1 MALVSGVVAWSHLIL
16 GGSASIDPSAP
27 WALVHSVL
35 SDGRLNQWPTQQMTG
50 CPHMGHGIMRGTACA
65 AGEMNAMDE
74 QDVCEVG
81 QTAPITVAG
90 RTVGNPL
97 GAITEYLKKHPGTV
111 THYDF
116 IAGTSGEVTAE
127 LIRATRM
134 PWMASRISGREET
147 WFIEHARS
155 APWGLVAP
163 DAVLQDADAARAGG
177 LYDAASAL
185 WDHFWSERPKG
196 IATAK
201 ISKVLYLMR
210 PTLFPI
216 LDRRLSSFYAAAAKV
231 VARDIASLRPEFAAC
246 KRMTWEAVRRDL
258 LSNQAA
264 LRELRDA
271 LGDIDCVLASEAST
285 KISDLRFL
293 DMLAWAAES

>member
-1 MALVSGVVAWSHLIL
+1 MS
-16 GGSASIDPSAP
+16 
-27 WALVHSVL
+27 
-35 SDGRLNQWPTQQMTG
+35 
-50 CPHMGHGIMRGTACA
+50 
-65 AGEMNAMDE
+65 AMDE
-74 QDVCEVG
+74 QDACEVG
-81 QTAPITVAG
+81 QTTPITVAG

-97 GAITEYLKKHPGTV
+97 GAITEYLKKHSGTIR
-111 THYDF
+111 HYDF
-116 IAGTSGEVTAE
+116 IAGTNNEVTAE

-134 PWMASRISGREET
+134 PWMASRISAREEF

-163 DAVLQDADAARAGG
+163 DAALQDADAARVGE

-210 PTLFPI
+210 PALFPI
-216 LDRRLSSFYAAAAKV
+216 LDRRLKAFYNAASKAAARD
-231 VARDIASLRPEFAAC
+231 VASRRPEFAAC

-264 LRELRDA
+264 LRELRGA
-271 LGDIDCVLASEAST
+271 LGDIDCALASEASA